1 MLHPNPRAQQLT
13 APNWRVSIRAIDEAG
28 PLAALEVPEQIIA
41 VLEDELRPDLHVLGK
56 AG

>member
-1 MLHPNPRAQQLT
+1 MNR
-13 APNWRVSIRAIDEAG
+13 RVSIRAIEDSG

-41 VLEDELRPDLHVLGK
+41 VLEDELRPELRVLDK